1 MADGPGQTTP
11 SADATTAVGPA
22 PGAGHVGHGPGG
34 GDVWVFVE
42 QRDGVAAEVSLELL
56 GRARE
61 LADRLGAKVG
71 AVVAGAG
78 APVRSLAPALVARG
92 ADTVYLADHEDLA
105 QYLALPYTRLVAG
118 LVRRHRP
125 QIVLYGATT
134 TGRDLG
140 PRVASTLRTGLTAD
154 CTDLRIGD
162 LELKGVVT
170 EDLLYQI
177 RPAFG
182 GNILATIVSPEH
194 VPQMATVREGVMVMP
209 EANESRTGE
218 IVEVA
223 VARGD
228 GAATEGATA
237 PVGGAAAAPGAS
249 ASAHSSA
256 AADGPILLDDADFAV
271 RIVRRAQEEKTVD
284 LKGAR
289 IVVSGGVG
297 VGSREGFALVEELA
311 RTLGGVVGASRAA
324 VDAGWIDHDNQVG
337 QTGVTV
343 RPKLYIACGISG
355 SVQHRAGMDQSARIL
370 AINSDPG
377 APIFSVAHYGIVGDL
392 HKVIPLLI
400 RAYRKKGTG

>member
-1 MADGPGQTTP
+1 LADGPAQTP
-11 SADATTAVGPA
+11 PQAAA
-22 PGAGHVGHGPGG
+22 AGRVAHGPGA

-61 LADRLGAKVG
+61 LADQLGVKVG
-71 AVVAGAG
+71 AVLAGAG
-78 APVRSLAPALVARG
+78 ETVRALAPALVARG
-92 ADTVYLADHEDLA
+92 ADTVYLAVHEDLT

-118 LVRRHRP
+118 LVRRHTP

-162 LELKGVVT
+162 LEMKGVVT
-170 EDLLYQI
+170 KDLLYQI

-182 GNILATIVSPEH
+182 GNIIATIVSPEH

-209 EANESRTGE
+209 EEDASRTGE

-223 VARGD
+223 VQRGAV
-228 GAATEGATA
+228 AA
-237 PVGGAAAAPGAS
+237 S
-249 ASAHSSA
+249 
-256 AADGPILLDDADFAV
+256 DGPILLPDADFAV
-271 RIVRRAQEEKTVD
+271 RVVRRVQEEKTVD

-297 VGSREGFALVEELA
+297 VGSREGFALVEQLA
-311 RTLGGVVGASRAA
+311 ETLGGVVGASRAA
-324 VDAGWIDHDNQVG
+324 VDAGWIAHDHQVG

-343 RPKLYIACGISG
+343 RPKLYVAVGISG

-377 APIFSVAHYGIVGDL
+377 APIFSVAHYGVVGDL

-400 RAYRKKGTG
+400 KAYRTKGAAAVPGAAEAQAEPGAASEAEGGA